1 MTRPRHLPA
10 SAATLDIDVMK
21 TLVAIAET
29 GSVTAAAARVARS
42 PGAISMQIKKLEETI
57 GRTLFERS
65 RQGMA
70 LNANG
75 ERLLAYARRMID
87 LHRETLDA
95 FRAPELSGEVN
106 IGTIDDFAGVR
117 LSEVL
122 AAFARSHPRVTVNV
136 ALGPSASLGPK
147 LNKGELDL
155 AVLTPGC
162 AVPWRETD
170 NVLHEEPLVW
180 VGRDGGRARSA
191 RPLPLALSST
201 GCTWRRAALEAIERT
216 GIPYRI
222 AYTSDFYEPQ
232 KAAIQADLAIAPLP
246 RSLIGPGLMQ
256 LGAADGLPRIGTCR
270 LALRLGPDPSEATLA
285 LADRV
290 AESFGA
296 LTRTRGAA

>member
-117 LSEVL
+117 
-122 AAFARSHPRVTVNV
+122 
-136 ALGPSASLGPK
+136 
-147 LNKGELDL
+147 
-155 AVLTPGC
+155 C
-162 AVPWRETD
+162 
-170 NVLHEEPLVW
+170 
-180 VGRDGGRARSA
+180 
-191 RPLPLALSST
+191 
-201 GCTWRRAALEAIERT
+201 
-216 GIPYRI
+216 
-222 AYTSDFYEPQ
+222 
-232 KAAIQADLAIAPLP
+232 
-246 RSLIGPGLMQ
+246 
-256 LGAADGLPRIGTCR
+256 
-270 LALRLGPDPSEATLA
+270 
-285 LADRV
+285 
-290 AESFGA
+290 
-296 LTRTRGAA
+296 